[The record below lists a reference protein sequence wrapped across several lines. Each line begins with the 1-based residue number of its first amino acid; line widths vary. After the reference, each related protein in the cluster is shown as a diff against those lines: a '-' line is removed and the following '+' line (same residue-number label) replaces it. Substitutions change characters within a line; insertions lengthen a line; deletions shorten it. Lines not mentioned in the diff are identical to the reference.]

1 MRAINGFGIFVNA
14 HASTAVA
21 VAIRRGCPARQ
32 PSPKNSSASRIA
44 MIASLP
50 SSGDDRELDFAFSDV
65 EQRVSWVSLSEDLAT
80 SLVVNDSVSAG
91 DSNEYGF
98 PVDNLV
104 RILHGI
110 RLAAI
115 DGILGHQYLLTSL
128 SIPAGCEE
136 CLMCGGC
143 RDGGDETDFRF
154 AHH

>member
-1 MRAINGFGIFVNA
+1 MSGE
-14 HASTAVA
+14 
-21 VAIRRGCPARQ
+21 
-32 PSPKNSSASRIA
+32 
-44 MIASLP
+44 ASLAEKLI
-50 SSGDDRELDFAFSDV
+50 GVEDRNDRFLTLLRGDRELDFAFSDV

-91 DSNEYGF
+91 DSSEYGF

-115 DGILGHQYLLTSL
+115 DGFLGHQYLLTSL
-128 SIPAGCEE
+128 SIPAGGEE

-143 RDGGDETDFRF
+143 RDGGKMKPISDFRF